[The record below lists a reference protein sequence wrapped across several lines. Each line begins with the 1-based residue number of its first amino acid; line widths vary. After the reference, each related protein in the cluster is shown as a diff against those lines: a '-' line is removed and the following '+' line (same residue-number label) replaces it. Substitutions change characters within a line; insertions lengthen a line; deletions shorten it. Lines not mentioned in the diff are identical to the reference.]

1 MVQHI
6 ESKEQ
11 FQALLQSGKP
21 TLVDFWATWCGPCK
35 RIAPIIEELGTEY
48 EGRANVVKVDVE
60 EVDEV
65 AVDFQVTSIPTL
77 VFLDKEGKLAQ
88 RLVGVQTKAKLQE
101 ELNKLL

>member
-11 FQALLQSGKP
+11 FETMKQSGVP
-21 TLVDFWATWCGPCK
+21 ALVDFWATWCGPCK
-35 RIAPIIEELGTEY
+35 RIAPVIEELGAEY
-48 EGRANVVKVDVE
+48 EGRANVAKVDVE

-77 VFLDKEGKLAQ
+77 IFLDKEGKVAQ